1 MRLVDGGSRCAGR
14 VEMKHKEEWRQL
26 FSVSTWS
33 MKTAAVV
40 CRELDCGS
48 VVSIRRYDGDEYRP
62 VWEFTS
68 DCAGTESALRECGLS
83 GELGLHISTVREVIC
98 SGNTNMLLHP
108 PGEQAHTCL
117 NICSDHYNK

>member
-14 VEMKHKEEWRQL
+14 VEMKHQDEWRQL
-26 FSVSTWS
+26 FSLSGWS

-40 CRELDCGS
+40 CRQLDCGS
-48 VVSIRRYDGDEYRP
+48 VVSTRLYDGDEYRP
-62 VWEFTS
+62 VWVFTP
-68 DCAGTESALRECGLS
+68 DCAGTESALRECG
-83 GELGLHISTVREVIC
+83 ELNKGLQVSTVREVIC

-108 PGEQAHTCL
+108 PGEQAHTCF